1 MSSPSEPRLWLGGLI
16 SEAWRIAF
24 SLPVVTAITVLI
36 VASISGFIVATT
48 GQTVRAEQ
56 DVLSRIDEAGTR
68 LVSAI
73 DDQGTGKIPPEAVDR
88 LGSLTS
94 VTWVI
99 GLGYAADGRN
109 SAIGPSGAPVAIRY
123 WWGDL
128 PPEVE
133 INGRH
138 PQPGEA
144 LVGSEAQTTL
154 GLDVPIGSVDIGDTQ
169 LAIVGGF
176 TAGDALA
183 PLNTSILARPT
194 VEQLARATLRS
205 VHALATTPAQV
216 EPLTS
221 ALADLLGAEDSTA
234 IRFETSQ
241 TLADVRAAVAGELGQ
256 FSRRLVLTALGVG
269 LILVVLVVYSSVTMR
284 RQDFG
289 RRRALGASRGTI
301 VGLVG
306 VQNALVALIGT
317 VFGCIAGG
325 LVVLNLTGGL
335 PDLEFTVAVGVL
347 TVATVVLGTSVPALI
362 AAYRNPVKVLRI
374 P

>member
-1 MSSPSEPRLWLGGLI
+1 MRSGELI
-16 SEAWRIAF
+16 SEAWRIAI

-36 VASISGFIVATT
+36 VGSISGFIVATT

-68 LVSAI
+68 LVSAT
-73 DDQGTGKIPPEAVDR
+73 DDQGTGNIPPEAIDR
-88 LGSLTS
+88 VGRLSS

-99 GLGYAADGRN
+99 GFGYAADGRN
-109 SAIGPSGAPVAIRY
+109 SVIGPSGAPVAIRY
-123 WWGDL
+123 WWGAL

-133 INGRH
+133 INGRP

-144 LVGSEAQTTL
+144 LIGSEAQATL
-154 GLDVPIGSVDIGDTQ
+154 GLEVPIGSVDIGDTQ
-169 LAIVGGF
+169 LPIVGGF
-176 TAGDALA
+176 TASDALA
-183 PLNTSILARPT
+183 SLNTSILARPT
-194 VEQLARATLRS
+194 VEESASAALRS

-221 ALADLLGAEDSTA
+221 ALASLLGAQDARA

-241 TLADVRAAVAGELGQ
+241 TLAEVRAAVAGELGR

-269 LILVVLVVYSSVTMR
+269 LILVALVVYSSVTLR

-289 RRRALGASRGTI
+289 RRRALGASRSTI
-301 VGLVG
+301 VALVA
-306 VQNALVALIGT
+306 VQNAMVALGGA
-317 VFGCIAGG
+317 VLGCIAGV

-335 PDLEFTVAVGVL
+335 PDVEFTVAVGIL
-347 TVATVVLGTSVPALI
+347 TVATVVAGTALPAMI